1 MKRLKK
7 HIFNNA
13 EKKGKHNNCSFKYY
27 FGVVGGS
34 ILGNFLQDKNIKLHE
49 FYLKEILQKI

>member
-34 ILGNFLQDKNIKLHE
+34 ILGNFSPGEK
-49 FYLKEILQKI
+49 Y

>member
-13 EKKGKHNNCSFKYY
+13 EKKGKYNNRPVNRGFDL
-27 FGVVGGS
+27 VGGS
-34 ILGNFLQDKNIKLHE
+34 ILGNFSPG
-49 FYLKEILQKI
+49 